1 MKDLKLFQTI
11 DLDRV
16 NDNKFVKERNYIGFA
31 HVYVSQCHRE
41 SNPNNEFDK
50 KLYSKLVKLDKRLG
64 TRASD
69 QLNECISQTTR
80 PDIIKV

>member
-16 NDNKFVKERNYIGFA
+16 NDNKFVKKRNYIGFA

-41 SNPNNEFDK
+41 SNSNNELNK
-50 KLYSKLVKLDKRLG
+50 ELYSKLVQLDKRLG
-64 TRASD
+64 TRASN
-69 QLNECISQTTR
+69 QLYECLSHTSR